1 MTADDTTTTP
11 SGTVA
16 GGSASIAT
24 DPSPAGAT
32 GPFPEGFLWGTAFA
46 ANQVEGGFDQGGKG
60 LSQADVIPF
69 RTARDYVDISA
80 LMKATDATI
89 AEAVATPGSAR
100 YPKRSASDF
109 YHHWEGDVDL
119 FAELGLKALRMSIA
133 WSRIFPNGDDAE
145 PNEEGLL
152 FYERLFTRLREKGI
166 EPVVT
171 MSHYEMPLHLV
182 TEYGGWT
189 NRAVVGFFERYAR
202 TLVTRY
208 RGLVRY
214 WLTFNEINTTIIEPY
229 TGGGVIEREPA
240 PGVDPRQAGYQALHH
255 QFVASALAVRL
266 VHQLDPD
273 AQVGCML
280 ARMAHYPASSD
291 PADIVK
297 AQFDNNLN
305 LFHTDVQVRGRY
317 SGTVRR
323 FWRDQGIRVVM
334 EPGDEELL
342 AANTVGFL
350 SFSYYMSLVSSV
362 SPEKYGATGG
372 NLFSTIKNPHL
383 PTTEW
388 GWHFDPE
395 GLRYVLN
402 DLWDRYQVPLFIVEN
417 GLGATDVLEG
427 SAPDAATGASDT
439 RRVHDDYRIDYF
451 VQHLRQVRE
460 AIADGVQLMGY
471 TAWGGLDIVSASTSQ
486 MTKRYGV
493 IYVDA
498 DDAGHGSYDR
508 VRKDSFFWYQELVSS
523 NGAVLDGPVPPA
535 PAPAAAPAVPTA

>member
-1 MTADDTTTTP
+1 MSAGTAHPESRATAGATAGATATP
-11 SGTVA
+11 T
-16 GGSASIAT
+16 AT
-24 DPSPAGAT
+24 DPAPHGAT
-32 GPFPEGFLWGTAFA
+32 GPFPEGFLWGVAFA
-46 ANQVEGGFDQGGKG
+46 ANQVEGGFDEGGRG

-80 LMKATDATI
+80 LMKASDETI
-89 AEAVATPGSAR
+89 AEAAATRGAAG
-100 YPKRSASDF
+100 YPKRSGSDF
-109 YHHWEGDVDL
+109 FHRWEGDVEL
-119 FAELGLKALRMSIA
+119 FAELGLSALRMSIA
-133 WSRIFPNGDDAE
+133 WSRIFPTGVETE

-152 FYERLFTRLREKGI
+152 FYERLFTRLRGRGI

-189 NRAVVGFFERYAR
+189 NREVIGHFERYAR
-202 TLVTRY
+202 TIVTRF
-208 RGLVRY
+208 RGLVHY
-214 WLTFNEINTTIIEPY
+214 WLTFNEINTTVIEPY

-240 PGVDPRQAGYQALHH
+240 PGVDPRQASYQALHH
-255 QFVASALAVRL
+255 QFVASALAVKL
-266 VHQLDPD
+266 VHQLDPE
-273 AQVGCML
+273 ARVGCML

-291 PADIVK
+291 PADVVK

-317 SGTVRR
+317 PGTVRR
-323 FWRDQGIRVVM
+323 FWRDQGIDVAM
-334 EPGDEELL
+334 EPGDEALL
-342 AANTVGFL
+342 AEGTVDFL

-395 GLRYVLN
+395 GLRYVLD
-402 DLWDRYQVPLFIVEN
+402 DLWDRYGIPLFIVEN

-427 SAPDAATGASDT
+427 SAADAAAGTPDT
-439 RRVHDDYRIDYF
+439 RAVHDPYRVDYF

-460 AIADGVQLMGY
+460 AIADGVELLGY

-493 IYVDA
+493 VYVDA
-498 DDAGHGSYDR
+498 DDLGNGSYDR
-508 VRKDSFFWYQELVSS
+508 VRKDSFFWYQRLVAT
-523 NGAVLDGPVPPA
+523 NGAVLDES
-535 PAPAAAPAVPTA
+535 